1 MLDPR
6 RMWYVI
12 AALAVL
18 VLGIN
23 WVRNATRP
31 VSTEPVAII
40 AGREGAEGATET
52 LTRSQCLAR
61 PNRLWIALEDGAECI
76 AYIAPDGIAGSRTA
90 VLFFDGDV
98 PEEDMA
104 SARTDKAVAFYQRL
118 VTEAQRVYGLPV
130 VVVARPGLM
139 GSSGMHL
146 IGGMR
151 EEGITMNAAID
162 ALKERHGYARV
173 ALAGQSGGARIVAQ
187 LLVLGR
193 RDIVCAAMA
202 SGAYGVPRTKRG
214 GPVRTNIFGDPGR
227 RFLVPLHHAEDIASS
242 PDRRAFVIGD
252 PRDVRTPFSGQR
264 EWAERMQ
271 ALGHHAVLLEG
282 AASGPE
288 HHGLSGTALRV
299 AALCATGK
307 TDQEISALVPPI
319 ACCAAEGGA
328 AAGSA

>member
-12 AALAVL
+12 AALAVV
-18 VLGIN
+18 VLGVH
-23 WVRNATRP
+23 WGRNATRQ
-31 VSTEPVAII
+31 VSTEPVAIV

-52 LTRSQCLAR
+52 LTRGQCLAL

-76 AYIAPDGIAGSRTA
+76 AYIAPDGAAGSRTA

-104 SARTDKAVAFYQRL
+104 SARTDKAVALYQRL

-151 EEGITMNAAID
+151 DEGITMNAAVD
-162 ALKERHGYARV
+162 ALKELHGYARV

-214 GPVRTNIFGDPGR
+214 GQIRTNIFGDPGR
-227 RFLVPLHHAEDIASS
+227 KFLVPLHHAEEIASS

-264 EWAERMQ
+264 EWAERVQ

-282 AASGPE
+282 AASDPE
-288 HHGLSGTALRV
+288 HHGLSGAALRV

-307 TDQEISALVPPI
+307 TDQEI
-319 ACCAAEGGA
+319 AAQVA
-328 AAGSA
+328 ADRLLKR